1 MVAEKGEEE
10 MRPGDPEYQRQLDV
24 ITAIPSAKTD
34 AIDLSGLSDL
44 QMAEYESQH
53 ERDLRAQ
60 VRAFDERDKQI
71 VVDEILHDNWSIVWN
86 VLGQY
91 LMSLYVKVES
101 IRNTTQ
107 E

>member
-1 MVAEKGEEE
+1 
-10 MRPGDPEYQRQLDV
+10 MRPGDPDYKRQLD
-24 ITAIPSAKTD
+24 IIGQIPSNKFD
-34 AIDLSGLSDL
+34 AVDLSGLTDG

-60 VRAFDERDKQI
+60 VSAFDEKDKMI

-91 LMSLYVKVES
+91 LMNLYVKVES
-101 IRNTTQ
+101 IRKTT

>member
-1 MVAEKGEEE
+1 
-10 MRPGDPEYQRQLDV
+10 MRPGDPNYRKQLEV
-24 ITAIPSAKTD
+24 IGEIPSNKVD
-34 AIDLSGLSDL
+34 AIDLSGLSEL

-60 VRAFDERDKQI
+60 VSAFDEKDKLI
-71 VVDEILHDNWSIVWN
+71 VVDEILHNNWTIVWN

-91 LMSLYVKVES
+91 MMSLYTKVES
-101 IRNTTQ
+101 IRKTT

>member
-1 MVAEKGEEE
+1 
-10 MRPGDPEYQRQLDV
+10 MRPGDPNYRKQLEV
-24 ITAIPSAKTD
+24 IGEIPSNKVD
-34 AIDLSGLSDL
+34 AIDLSGLSEL

-60 VRAFDERDKQI
+60 VSAFDEKDKQI
-71 VVDEILHDNWSIVWN
+71 VVDEILHNNWTIVWN

-91 LMSLYVKVES
+91 MMSLYTKVES
-101 IRNTTQ
+101 IRKTT

>member
-1 MVAEKGEEE
+1 
-10 MRPGDPEYQRQLDV
+10 MRPGDPNYKRQLE
-24 ITAIPSAKTD
+24 IIGEIPSAKTD
-34 AIDLSGLSDL
+34 AIDLSGLSEQ

>member
-1 MVAEKGEEE
+1 
-10 MRPGDPEYQRQLDV
+10 MRPGDPTYQKQLDV
-24 ITAIPSAKTD
+24 IGQIPSNKID
-34 AIDLSGLSDL
+34 AIDLSVLSDA